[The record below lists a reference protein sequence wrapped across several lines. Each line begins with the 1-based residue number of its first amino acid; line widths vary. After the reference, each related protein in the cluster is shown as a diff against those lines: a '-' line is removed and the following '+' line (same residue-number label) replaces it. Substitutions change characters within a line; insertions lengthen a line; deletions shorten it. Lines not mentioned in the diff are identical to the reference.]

1 MDATGTNDM
10 KKLPHL
16 ARALAFVSLAA
27 LLAGCKTT
35 SSTDDVTASI
45 PSDYRLRHPIAVRE
59 KTQTMTVFIGDRR
72 GGLTPTQRA
81 QVGAIASNWR
91 QDATGGIVI
100 EIPVGASNERS
111 ATGAAREIRSI
122 LGAAG
127 VLHHAIEIRPYPV
140 AEPTRLGTV
149 RVNYPRMGAEAGPCG
164 LWPHDLGPT
173 YDPMYWS
180 NKPHWNHGCASQRN
194 LAAQV
199 DNPADLVQPRAEGP
213 VLASRRSTVID
224 KYRKGE
230 ATATQYPDANKGK
243 ISDLGQ

>member
-16 ARALAFVSLAA
+16 ARALALVSLTA
-27 LLAGCKTT
+27 LVTGCRTT
-35 SSTDDVTASI
+35 SSEEIVSSI
-45 PSDYRLRHPIAVRE
+45 PNDYRQRHPIAVRE

-81 QVGAIASNWR
+81 EVGTVASNWR
-91 QDATGGIVI
+91 HDATGGIVI
-100 EIPVGASNERS
+100 EIPVGAPNEQA

-127 VLHHAIEIRPYPV
+127 VPHHAIEIRPYRTE
-140 AEPTRLGTV
+140 EPTRLGTV
-149 RVNYPRMGAEAGPCG
+149 RINYPRMAAETGPCG
-164 LWPHDLGPT
+164 LWPHDVGPT
-173 YDPMYWS
+173 YDPVYWS
-180 NKPHWNHGCASQRN
+180 NKPYWNHGCANQRN

-199 DNPADLVQPRAEGP
+199 ANPADLVQPRAEAP
-213 VLASRRSTVID
+213 VLAARRQTVIE